1 MTKLGLGWGYKRQL
15 HLAAETVREGTLCTP
30 QTIYWTTSRF
40 MPRII
45 MTEPEDFPD
54 PLQAEFFQNL
64 CLLMRVELTPG
75 TIDLDGHVDSMRAE
89 ALISFGD
96 VFVTLLTDAVHPGSL
111 LSGTSP

>member
-1 MTKLGLGWGYKRQL
+1 MTKMGLGWGYKRQL
-15 HLAAETVREGTLCTP
+15 HLAVETVGEGALCTP
-30 QTIYWTTSRF
+30 QTIHWTASRF

-54 PLQAEFFQNL
+54 PLQAKFFQNL

-75 TIDLDGHVDSMRAE
+75 TIDLDGHVDGMRAE

>member
-30 QTIYWTTSRF
+30 QTIHWTTSRF